1 MEYNK
6 EELKNSNTFCI
17 APWLSVHTWP
27 DGKTYPCCLWNS
39 NEPVGNINDQSLKEI
54 WNNDTMK
61 KTRVGML
68 TGEKINSCRRC
79 YHLEESGDNSYR
91 QRINKSHWDKIHY
104 IDNTDSDG
112 NLRSMNLHL
121 WDIRISNFCNFKC
134 RSCGLGLSSSWY
146 SDTVALGNKVDKAL
160 ININDK
166 ASFMDMLEP
175 HYSCVD
181 EIYFAGGEPLIMPE
195 HYQILD
201 KLLELGRTDVNIR
214 YSTNFSKLVYKGKHI
229 FDYWKHFPNLE
240 LYISIDGV
248 GKIGEYVRKGFDD
261 AIFNQN
267 VVDYKKSGLKHTDY
281 AYAITYGALNYL
293 HLFDMVLDFIKR
305 DFIDQKAFQGSRTLF
320 FSPIDYPT
328 HYDSVY
334 LPSKFKAKFA
344 HRLKGFK
351 SELEKTGISEYVVTD
366 LMTKLETVFN
376 RSISKDFN
384 LDEMEMC
391 KTMTDKLDV
400 IRKEKFESIFPYFNS
415 SDDFIN
421 NDKTYLG

>member
-6 EELKNSNTFCI
+6 KELKNSNTFCM

-39 NEPVGNINDQSLKEI
+39 NEPVGNINDKSLKEI

-61 KTRVGML
+61 NTRVGML
-68 TGEKINSCRRC
+68 TGEKISSCRRC

-104 IDNTDSDG
+104 IDDTDEDG
-112 NLRSMNLHL
+112 NLNSMNLHL

-134 RSCGLGLSSSWY
+134 RSCGLGLSSAWY

-214 YSTNFSKLVYKGKHI
+214 YSTNFSKLIYKGKHI

-267 VVDYKKSGLKHTDY
+267 VIDYKKSGLKHTDY

-293 HLFDMVLDFIKR
+293 HLFDMVLDFIER
-305 DFIDQKAFQGSRTLF
+305 DYIDKKAFQGSRTLF

-334 LPSKFKAKFA
+334 LPSRFKKKFSK
-344 HRLKGFK
+344 RLDGFQ
-351 SELEKTGISEYVVTD
+351 SELEKTGISEYVVRD
-366 LMTKLETVFN
+366 LMNKLTTVYN
-376 RSISKDFN
+376 RSIGKDFN

-400 IRKEKFESIFPYFNS
+400 IRKEKFDTIFPYFNS

-421 NDKTYLG
+421 NDKTFLG